1 MKQAVVL
8 FAHGARD
15 PEWARPVRRIAAM
28 ISGEVPA
35 MPVEVAFLEFMSPG
49 LDEAI
54 DRVVADGA
62 GQVRV
67 VPVFLAEG
75 GHLKRD
81 VPVLIDAARAR
92 HPDCLI
98 DLARA
103 VGEDEG
109 VARAM
114 AAYARAGLDG

>member
-15 PEWARPVRRIAAM
+15 PEWAKPVQRIAAM
-28 ISGEVPA
+28 ISESAPA
-35 MPVEVAFLEFMSPG
+35 LPVETAFLEFMSPG

-54 DRVVADGA
+54 DRVVSAGA
-62 GQVRV
+62 RQVRV

-81 VPVLIDAARAR
+81 VPILIDAARAR
-92 HPDCLI
+92 HPACEI
-98 DLARA
+98 QLARA

-114 AAYARAGLDG
+114 AAYAQSGLDG

>member
-15 PEWARPVRRIAAM
+15 SEWARPVQRIAAM
-28 ISGEVPA
+28 ISEAAPA
-35 MPVEVAFLEFMSPG
+35 LPVEVAFLEFMSPG

-54 DRVVADGA
+54 DRIVSDGA
-62 GQVRV
+62 RLVRV

-92 HPDCLI
+92 HPGCDI
-98 DLARA
+98 QLARA

-114 AAYARAGLDG
+114 AAYAQSGLGG

>member
-28 ISGEVPA
+28 VSGAAPELS
-35 MPVEVAFLEFMSPG
+35 VEVAFLELMAPS

-54 DRVVADGA
+54 DRMVAGGA
-62 GQVRV
+62 QRVRV
-67 VPVFLAEG
+67 VPIFLAEG

-81 VPVLIDAARAR
+81 VPVLIEAARAR
-92 HPDCLI
+92 HPDCEIELV
-98 DLARA
+98 RA

-109 VARAM
+109 VASAM
-114 AAYARAGLDG
+114 AAYARDGLGA

>member
-1 MKQAVVL
+1 
-8 FAHGARD
+8 
-15 PEWARPVRRIAAM
+15 M
-28 ISGEVPA
+28 ISESA
-35 MPVEVAFLEFMSPG
+35 QALPVETAFLKFMSPG

-54 DRVVADGA
+54 DRVVSAGA
-62 GQVRV
+62 RQVRV

-81 VPVLIDAARAR
+81 VPILIDAARAR
-92 HPDCLI
+92 HPACEI
-98 DLARA
+98 QLARA

-114 AAYARAGLDG
+114 AAYAQSGLDG

>member
-15 PEWARPVRRIAAM
+15 PEWARPVRRVAALVAEATP
-28 ISGEVPA
+28 GL
-35 MPVEVAFLEFMSPG
+35 PVEVAFLELMSPT

-54 DRVVADGA
+54 DSMVSGGA
-62 GQVRV
+62 RRVRV
-67 VPVFLAEG
+67 VPMFLAEG

-92 HPDCLI
+92 HPGCEIELV
-98 DLARA
+98 RA

-109 VARAM
+109 VTRAM
-114 AAYARAGLDG
+114 AAYAKAGLGD